1 MREPGEIAAAFPR
14 PGPALKAVLA
24 LIAIF
29 AVIGAVVV
37 HWAPGGAKGAEIYSW
52 LAFEPQELLRGGIPR
67 VWTLITSGLLTHPAG
82 ISHALW
88 SLVGLYFLTND
99 LERRWGGKRLIR
111 FLAISVLFGN
121 LAVLVGTFLPIG
133 KEVFHPTFV
142 VGPLAAI
149 TATAIAW
156 AKDNANRQI
165 RFMFFLPMSG
175 RTLFWLTVGMSVLA
189 LLFLQGSPEGAF
201 APLGGVLAGVLF
213 AGSPSP
219 ARTLWL
225 RLKLGVMRRGRGG
238 GITVEQLLDDSYH
251 DDPVVR
257 PRPKRSGKAPPL
269 RILQGGLEEDLK
281 NRKPPK
287 DKRYLN

>member
-1 MREPGEIAAAFPR
+1 MREPAEIAAAFPR

-24 LIAIF
+24 LIAVF
-29 AVIGAVVV
+29 AVVGAVVV
-37 HWAPGGAKGAEIYSW
+37 HWLPGGAKGAEIYSW
-52 LAFEPQELLRGGIPR
+52 LAFEPQEMLRGGIPR
-67 VWTLITSGLLTHPAG
+67 VWTLLTSGLLTYPAG

-88 SLVGLYFLTND
+88 SLVGLYFLTTD

-111 FLAISVLFGN
+111 FLALSVLFGN
-121 LAVLVGTFLPIG
+121 LAVLAGSLLPIG
-133 KEVFHPTFV
+133 KEVFHPAFV

-156 AKDNANRQI
+156 AKDNAGRQI
-165 RFMFFLPMSG
+165 RFMFFLPMTG
-175 RTLFWLTVGMSVLA
+175 RTLFWLTVGMALLA
-189 LLFLQGSPEGAF
+189 LLFLQGTPEGAF

-213 AGSPSP
+213 AGNPSP
-219 ARTLWL
+219 ARSLWL
-225 RLKLGVMRRGRGG
+225 RMRLGAMRRKGG
-238 GITVEQLLDDSYH
+238 GITVEQLLGDD
-251 DDPVVR
+251 DVVR
-257 PRPKRSGKAPPL
+257 PRPKRARDPKAPPL